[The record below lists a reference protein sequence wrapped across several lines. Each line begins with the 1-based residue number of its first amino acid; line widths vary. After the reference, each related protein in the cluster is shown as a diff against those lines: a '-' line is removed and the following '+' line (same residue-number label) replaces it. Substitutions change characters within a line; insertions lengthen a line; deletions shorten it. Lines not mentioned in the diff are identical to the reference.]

1 MGTRD
6 GQRLATQRTGV
17 RRFSLAATEARER
30 LHLQMVTVLVDAG
43 VPKDLKDERQ
53 MTAFDYAK
61 FYGDIPCCRI
71 FDKNYGEPALQR
83 RAQTPD
89 IVRPDTPD
97 LLSEMS
103 TRPSTPGV
111 GLAAG

>member
-1 MGTRD
+1 MDEMNKMLMRGKEDEPQEEVEKDPVGMTRD

-30 LHLQMVTVLVDAG
+30 LHVQMVTALVDAG

-71 FDKNYGEPALQR
+71 FDENYGEPALQ
-83 RAQTPD
+83 
-89 IVRPDTPD
+89 
-97 LLSEMS
+97 S
-103 TRPSTPGV
+103 
-111 GLAAG
+111 